1 MRNNVGWSDTAEAA
15 VHPIEYVF
23 LLDVAIGLRPYI
35 AEQHG
40 HLLLRCNAS
49 LLGRTVN
56 VAATIPSVSSGASWR
71 WDSVRLNG
79 SNVLEFALSG
89 LPASVNADLRIVV
102 SAADAASSSMFG
114 ELSNVVKWRRFMR
127 AAAPIAPG
135 VEPVQVDH
143 HRRGLLVNNQ
153 PFVGSGWYVGTN
165 SMSKDWQRNVS
176 ASLEALALQAKL
188 GDTQIM
194 PYGLGWWPA
203 SEQLALLDGCAA
215 LGIKVMYP
223 LAPLVG
229 EEYHKTGDPAGPWFR
244 DLETAWDD
252 PQWQADV
259 RSNVSLV
266 KDHPAI
272 LGYCKQSGSIV
283 FRFC

>member
-1 MRNNVGWSDTAEAA
+1 M
-15 VHPIEYVF
+15 
-23 LLDVAIGLRPYI
+23 
-35 AEQHG
+35 
-40 HLLLRCNAS
+40 
-49 LLGRTVN
+49 
-56 VAATIPSVSSGASWR
+56 ATI
-71 WDSVRLNG
+71 
-79 SNVLEFALSG
+79 
-89 LPASVNADLRIVV
+89 
-102 SAADAASSSMFG
+102 
-114 ELSNVVKWRRFMR
+114 
-127 AAAPIAPG
+127 
-135 VEPVQVDH
+135 
-143 HRRGLLVNNQ
+143 
-153 PFVGSGWYVGTN
+153 
-165 SMSKDWQRNVS
+165 

-203 SEQLALLDGCAA
+203 SEQLALLDGCAS
-215 LGIKVMYP
+215 LRIKVMYP